1 MELTPTERM
10 ELDDRNQILAL
21 IRTQGFRGKRHI
33 IDNLLWP
40 QFQYIKTMQHF
51 SDVKMVIIVC
61 FVLLIKLSYPLYA
74 IFVVPD
80 DPGSIRTHIVLL
92 SLFCGMYLNMISI
105 LVDLIINEDLKG
117 RRYILNV
124 LETLITE
131 PKDPLAP
138 VEAFDDETENEL
150 PENETF
156 KLDLSCNL
164 SLESWDNARRLT
176 ITFD

>member
-1 MELTPTERM
+1 
-10 ELDDRNQILAL
+10 
-21 IRTQGFRGKRHI
+21 
-33 IDNLLWP
+33 
-40 QFQYIKTMQHF
+40 MQHF
-51 SDVKMVIIVC
+51 SDIKMFLIVMFVIM
-61 FVLLIKLSYPLYA
+61 IKLSYPLYA

-80 DPGSIRTHIVLL
+80 DVGSIYMHMILM

-124 LETLITE
+124 LETLILE

-138 VEAFDDETENEL
+138 TESFLSETENEL
-150 PENETF
+150 PENEKF